1 MSKDTIVSVDD
12 FCAVLA
18 DTYRKFADEEVKK
31 KVKSGIRKIARE
43 AKTEVIAKSPKN
55 TRKKKYDEEVA
66 KRYKE
71 ITGEDLDITKRYA
84 ESWVTSTKEE
94 NGIYTV
100 AVHNKKWQ
108 LVHLLELGH
117 VLRDGTGRVY
127 GDVPAYEHVEST
139 QKHAEEKVDKLL
151 EEL

>member
-1 MSKDTIVSVDD
+1 MSKDTVVSVDD

-31 KVKSGIRKIARE
+31 KVKKGINKISRE
-43 AKTEVIAKSPKN
+43 AKQEVKAKSRRSK
-55 TRKKKYDEEVA
+55 TKYDGNPDNYKGDKRFA
-66 KRYKE
+66 KDNSKPYN
-71 ITGEDLDITKRYA
+71 

-127 GDVPAYEHVEST
+127 GEVPAY
-139 QKHAEEKVDKLL
+139 KHIEPARENAKEKVDKLL